1 VTTKSGMLL
10 TAQEQL
16 KRWEER
22 FFEIFNKDDNKVGSK
37 QDMRNVEEEDNS
49 ENETKVNLDPP
60 TRVEMELGLSQL
72 KNGKAA
78 DLDNIN
84 PEVLKLILK

>member
-1 VTTKSGMLL
+1 MLL

-22 FFEIFNKDDNKVGSK
+22 FFEIFNKDDNKVRSK
-37 QDMRNVEEEDNS
+37 QDIRNVEEDNS
-49 ENETKVNLDPP
+49 ENETEVNLDPP

>member
-1 VTTKSGMLL
+1 MLL

>member
-1 VTTKSGMLL
+1 MTTKSGMLL

-22 FFEIFNKDDNKVGSK
+22 FFEIFNKDDNKVRSK
-37 QDMRNVEEEDNS
+37 QDIRNVEEDNS
-49 ENETKVNLDPP
+49 ENETEVNLDPP